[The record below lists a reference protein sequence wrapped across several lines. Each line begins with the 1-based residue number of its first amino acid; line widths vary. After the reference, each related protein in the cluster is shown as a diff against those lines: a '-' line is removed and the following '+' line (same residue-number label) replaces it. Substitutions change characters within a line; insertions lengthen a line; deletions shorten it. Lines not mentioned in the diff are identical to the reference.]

1 MNETF
6 QLKNRNL
13 YLNISA
19 NQICEFTIK
28 LNLTQFIPVL
38 HFTQKP
44 VTGFKWLASTWIEK
58 LGWNELMSTKFM
70 YVLPLEIRYY
80 CAEAEKIG
88 GTNI

>member
-44 VTGFKWLASTWIEK
+44 VTGFK
-58 LGWNELMSTKFM
+58 
-70 YVLPLEIRYY
+70 
-80 CAEAEKIG
+80 
-88 GTNI
+88 